1 MKKAFFCAACSLL
14 LAATFFFACKTLA
27 SPSPA
32 PATPQDSASRC
43 IANVPLD
50 WGEYVDSSTNG
61 VAFRDQSGTLRFV
74 KNFPCGLEGAPNVAL
89 EIRRK

>member
-1 MKKAFFCAACSLL
+1 MKRVIFSAAFSLL
-14 LAATFFFACKTLA
+14 LAATFFITRKTQANPA
-27 SPSPA
+27 SSPVA
-32 PATPQDSASRC
+32 QDSSSRC
-43 IANVPLD
+43 IASVPLD

-61 VAFRDQSGTLRFV
+61 VAFRDSSGTLRFV

>member
-1 MKKAFFCAACSLL
+1 MKKALFCAAAALL
-14 LAATFFFACKTLA
+14 FATTFFLVRKTQA
-27 SPSPA
+27 HPA
-32 PATPQDSASRC
+32 PAAATPQDSASRC

-61 VAFRDQSGTLRFV
+61 VAFRDSNGTLRFV

>member
-1 MKKAFFCAACSLL
+1 MKRVIFSAAFSLL
-14 LAATFFFACKTLA
+14 LAVSFFIARKTQA
-27 SPSPA
+27 SPAAA
-32 PATPQDSASRC
+32 PAAPQDSSRC

-61 VAFRDQSGTLRFV
+61 VAFRDSSGTLRFV